1 MPGWREVDLMR
12 IIAIVIIMMLCMPLA
27 ADYSSLTEQ
36 ERTDLF
42 KALGM
47 SIEYKII
54 LEGKETHRIEEIVK
68 VDDGQYRVRLLLIVD
83 KPDGGVREIR
93 RDLYVKISISESSH
107 WPWYIVSGAA
117 GLVLGVLV
125 AR

>member
-1 MPGWREVDLMR
+1 MK
-12 IIAIVIIMMLCMPLA
+12 IVALILILSASIPLA
-27 ADYSSLTEQ
+27 ADYSSLTLQ
-36 ERTDLF
+36 ERQDLLT
-42 KALGM
+42 AVNM
-47 SIEYKII
+47 SIEYKLI
-54 LEGKETHRIEEIVK
+54 LGNKVAHKIEEAVK
-68 VDDGQYRVRLLLIVD
+68 VGADQYRIRLLLLVN

-93 RDLYVKISISESSH
+93 RDLYVKITVSESSH

>member
-1 MPGWREVDLMR
+1 MR

-27 ADYSSLTEQ
+27 ADYSSLTEH
-36 ERTDLF
+36 ERTDLV

-93 RDLYVKISISESSH
+93 RDLYVKITVSESSH

-117 GLVLGVLV
+117 GLILGVLV

>member
-1 MPGWREVDLMR
+1 MR
-12 IIAIVIIMMLCMPLA
+12 IIAIALIMALCMPLA
-27 ADYSSLTEQ
+27 ADYSSLTDQ
-36 ERTDLF
+36 ERADLV

-47 SIEYKII
+47 SIEYKLI

-68 VDDGQYRVRLLLIVD
+68 VEDTQYRVRLLLIVD

-93 RDLYVKISISESSH
+93 RDLYIKITASESSH
-107 WPWYIVSGAA
+107 WPWHLVSGAA
-117 GLVLGVLV
+117 GLLIGVLV

>member
-1 MPGWREVDLMR
+1 MR
-12 IIAIVIIMMLCMPLA
+12 IIAISIIMALCIPLA

-47 SIEYKII
+47 SIEYKLI
-54 LEGKETHRIEEIVK
+54 LDGKEMHRIEEIVK
-68 VDDGQYRVRLLLIVD
+68 VDDTQYRVRLLLIVD

-93 RDLYVKISISESSH
+93 RDLYVSIKAGESSS

>member
-1 MPGWREVDLMR
+1 MR

-36 ERTDLF
+36 ERADLL

-47 SIEYKII
+47 SIEYKLI
-54 LEGKETHRIEEIVK
+54 LDGKETHRIEEIVK
-68 VDDGQYRVRLLLIVD
+68 VDDTQYRIRLLLIVD

-93 RDLYVKISISESSH
+93 RDLYVKISVSESSH
-107 WPWYIVSGAA
+107 WPWIIASGAA
-117 GLVLGVLV
+117 GLILGVLV
-125 AR
+125 AK